1 MRHGIKRGL
10 IGFGIVVVI
19 SLFIYQFK
27 EHFAAYNYW
36 PPKAMPT
43 SRLGSPVPDSTP
55 VSEHVNVAKYVG
67 HDARKDAPANTPS
80 PVAGRIEEFNN
91 YTIPERMT
99 KKDRHFAWLQTQ
111 PQTDYYKQTKAYIR
125 AGVDMNVDPM
135 PAVCGRMTQ
144 IETLEKVKGNTLP
157 LSEFNSLPAPTQVGM
172 VRIPSVKTLVH
183 ANDDMMI

>member
-10 IGFGIVVVI
+10 IGFVIVVAI

-27 EHFAAYNYW
+27 ENFAAYNHW

-55 VSEHVNVAKYVG
+55 VSEQINVAKYVG
-67 HDARKDAPANTPS
+67 EDARKNAPANPS
-80 PVAGRIEEFNN
+80 VISGRIEEFNN
-91 YTIPERMT
+91 YTIPEGIS

-125 AGVDMNVDPM
+125 AGVDMTVDPM

-144 IETLEKVKGNTLP
+144 IESLEKVKGNVLP
-157 LSEFNSLPAPTQVGM
+157 LTEFNSLPAPTQVGM
-172 VRIPSVKTLVH
+172 VRIPSVQTTVH
-183 ANDDMMI
+183 AMESD